1 MKKQRSRA
9 KIRKPH
15 QGFTLVE
22 TVIAMGIIT
31 IMITAFMA
39 AFGPAVKGI
48 SKSISAKEVNRLAS
62 TLEYELSVLR
72 PDEAKPTGPYNTA
85 FEKAFE
91 WIKGSARTADT
102 NTMLL
107 MYQYKGDPTQPNT
120 DGTLAPYT
128 EKDGI
133 PGEDY
138 VLQSVVRQFSNTAAV
153 SAEIKPGI
161 LEGRVFIVK
170 MSQLVFNNG
179 ALEVT
184 GNPELIKDPQ
194 DSAGG
199 GLSYTAYPEAMI
211 AFQASFYAL
220 KSSSYN
226 YISSASFDLNSTR
239 TDGHPDDTG
248 KPIFVRNM
256 AVRR

>member
-1 MKKQRSRA
+1 MRNYKHRSNS
-9 KIRKPH
+9 
-15 QGFTLVE
+15 GFTLVE

-48 SKSISAKEVNRLAS
+48 SRSISAKEVNRLAS

-72 PDEAKPTGPYNTA
+72 PDEATTYTTA
-85 FEKAFE
+85 FEKAFT
-91 WIKGSARTADT
+91 WIKTSGTKSD
-102 NTMLL
+102 MLL
-107 MYQYKGDPTQPNT
+107 MYQYRGDPTNPNS

-128 EKDGI
+128 GTDGI
-133 PGEDY
+133 PGKDY
-138 VLQSVVRQFSNTAAV
+138 VLQSVVRQFSNSAVIAA
-153 SAEIKPGI
+153 ELEPGI

-184 GNPELIKDPQ
+184 GNPGAIQDPQ
-194 DSAGG
+194 NPGG
-199 GLSYTAYPEAMI
+199 GVSYTAYPEATI

-226 YISSASFDLNSTR
+226 YINSASFRLDSTR
-239 TDGHPDDTG
+239 ADGHPDDTG

>member
-1 MKKQRSRA
+1 MNNYKHRSNS
-9 KIRKPH
+9 
-15 QGFTLVE
+15 GFTLVE

-48 SKSISAKEVNRLAS
+48 SKSISTKEVNRLAS

-72 PDEAKPTGPYNTA
+72 PDEAKPTGLYTTA
-85 FEKAFE
+85 FEKSFE
-91 WIKGSARTADT
+91 WIVASGGTTKND
-102 NTMLL
+102 MLL
-107 MYQYKGDPTQPNT
+107 MYQYRGDPSSPNT

-128 EKDGI
+128 GKDGI
-133 PGEDY
+133 PGKEY
-138 VLQSVVRQFSNTAAV
+138 VLQSVVRQFSNSAV
-153 SAEIKPGI
+153 ATELQPGI
-161 LEGRVFIVK
+161 LEGRVFVVK
-170 MSQLVFNNG
+170 MSQLVFNSG

-184 GNPELIKDPQ
+184 GNPEVIQDPKNP
-194 DSAGG
+194 AGG
-199 GLSYTAYPEAMI
+199 VSYDLYPEATI

-220 KSSSYN
+220 KSSRYN
-226 YISSASFDLNSTR
+226 YIDGAFDLTSTR
-239 TDGHPDDTG
+239 TDGHPDKTG

>member
-1 MKKQRSRA
+1 MRNYKHRSNS
-9 KIRKPH
+9 
-15 QGFTLVE
+15 GFTLVE

-48 SKSISAKEVNRLAS
+48 SRSISAKEVNRLAS

-72 PDEAKPTGPYNTA
+72 PDEATTYTTA
-85 FEKAFE
+85 FEKAFT
-91 WIKGSARTADT
+91 WIAASGGTTKPD
-102 NTMLL
+102 MLL
-107 MYQYKGDPTQPNT
+107 MYQYRGDPTSPNS

-133 PGEDY
+133 SGKNY
-138 VLQSVVRQFSNTAAV
+138 ILQSVVRQFSNTAAV
-153 SAEIKPGI
+153 SAELAPGV

-170 MSQLVFNNG
+170 MSQLVFVNG

-184 GNPELIKDPQ
+184 DNPMVIQDPQ
-194 DSAGG
+194 TPAGG
-199 GLSYTAYPEAMI
+199 VTYALYPEATI

-220 KSSSYN
+220 KSSNYN
-226 YISSASFDLNSTR
+226 YIKNTFDLNTTR
-239 TDGHPDDTG
+239 TDGHPDKTG